1 MNHISNHTRQIN
13 DLHSLGNILV
23 AKIPKIKFCNPSP
36 FRKTYVLTSW
46 TKQCFVFFEITFHVS
61 FSLSH
66 ICSSPFRITDGS
78 KPFCSKGHL
87 TKYAYLI
94 YLKWPELYT
103 EVMIE
108 SRLRNLYGMPGLIS

>member
-23 AKIPKIKFCNPSP
+23 VKIPKIKFCNPSP

-46 TKQCFVFFEITFHVS
+46 TKQCLVFFEITFHVC

-78 KPFCSKGHL
+78 KPFSSKGHL
-87 TKYAYLI
+87 TKYAYLT
-94 YLKWPELYT
+94 K
-103 EVMIE
+103 
-108 SRLRNLYGMPGLIS
+108 